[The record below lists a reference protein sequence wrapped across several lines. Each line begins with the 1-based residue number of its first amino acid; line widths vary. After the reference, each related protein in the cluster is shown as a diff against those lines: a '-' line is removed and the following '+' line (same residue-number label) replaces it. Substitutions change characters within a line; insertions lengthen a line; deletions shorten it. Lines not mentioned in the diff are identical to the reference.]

1 MVPRSDEPLS
11 DEEIRRE
18 LLHRAIALGD
28 ELVRLADDLGE
39 PVAGNHICQGIEMM
53 RLAISAPR

>member
-1 MVPRSDEPLS
+1 MAPHSDAPLS
-11 DEEIRRE
+11 AEDIRRE
-18 LLHRAIALGD
+18 LLHRAIALGE

-53 RLAISAPR
+53 RLSIATPR